1 MVLFDL
7 ALRSALALRPLPL
20 PVAFLSCSVGVVV
33 LGIIGPPLTVHTTLI
48 APQSLR
54 LAVEAAAE
62 VGGDHFA
69 FGNKGNMGWPEVHPD
84 HARAYGC
91 FTSPCSSTLI
101 QGAPLITSC
110 A

>member
-1 MVLFDL
+1 
-7 ALRSALALRPLPL
+7 
-20 PVAFLSCSVGVVV
+20 
-33 LGIIGPPLTVHTTLI
+33 
-48 APQSLR
+48 
-54 LAVEAAAE
+54 
-62 VGGDHFA
+62 
-69 FGNKGNMGWPEVHPD
+69 MGWPEVHPD